1 MLPKISRQAIH
12 DFSRTERA
20 ILLLC
25 MSIALIFWLF
35 VQLSQTQQTVLK
47 IPVKFEVPKGQILIE
62 APPTHLLITL
72 ESDGW
77 SLFYRSFRGKLK
89 ILNWQIKKDDFLNF
103 EDLKDEISKK
113 IPNNVRIKNISPRQ
127 INLKLDKFIRKQ
139 VEVKLN
145 GKVETVS
152 QFQLSNDIQL
162 LPNQITISGPKSILE
177 KINIIETEK
186 IDIENLR
193 QNQFGE
199 IKLAASQNKQVK
211 YIPAK
216 VNYMMTVEQFS
227 EKTLLV
233 PIQIQTDSTT
243 AIHVMPSMVKVICT
257 VGLSKYEML
266 DASFFEIIVQPDSAD
281 LAIGKPLSLQLQKAP
296 DWVKNIKITPKKVD
310 FVIIE

>member
-1 MLPKISRQAIH
+1 MLPKISRQTIH
-12 DFSRTERA
+12 DFLRTERA

-25 MSIALIFWLF
+25 MSIALVFWLF

-62 APPTHLLITL
+62 KPPTHLLITL

-89 ILNWQIKKDDFLNF
+89 ILNWEIKKDNFLNF
-103 EDLKDEISKK
+103 EDLKNEISDK
-113 IPNNVRIKNISPRQ
+113 IPNNVRIKNIYPRQ
-127 INLKLDKFIRKQ
+127 INLKLDKFIKKQ

-145 GKVETVS
+145 SNVETVS

-177 KINIIETEK
+177 KINFIETEK

-199 IKLAASQNKQVK
+199 IKLTPSQNKQVK

-233 PIQIQTDSTT
+233 PIQIQTDSMTT
-243 AIHVMPSMVKVICT
+243 IHVMPSMVKVICT